1 MVEVSSG
8 MYMISVS
15 TDSESGEGVR
25 KLVVLLWHTLRLV
38 GSAELVR
45 EMVTLLWHSVRL
57 VASAAPGAELGE
69 DVRGVL
75 FSPCNS
81 RVLLSPSTCS
91 LPPVEH
97 EAVRRAAQRS
107 DARHGRWPDVLTVSL
122 EGVAVV
128 CMLNPAHLLF
138 AAVCSFTSA
147 CDSADSVHADSS
159 R

>member
-1 MVEVSSG
+1 MVKVSSG

-15 TDSESGEGVR
+15 TDSESGDGAR

-45 EMVTLLWHSVRL
+45 EMVTLLWHPVC
-57 VASAAPGAELGE
+57 VVGSAASDAELGE

-75 FSPCNS
+75 FSPCNRS
-81 RVLLSPSTCS
+81 VLLSPSTCS
-91 LPPVEH
+91 LPLVEH
-97 EAVRRAAQRS
+97 EPVRRAAQRS
-107 DARHGRWPDVLTVSL
+107 DVRHGRWLDVLIVPF
-122 EGVAVV
+122 EGAAAV
-128 CMLNPAHLLF
+128 CMLSPAQLLF

-147 CDSADSVHADSS
+147 CDDADSS